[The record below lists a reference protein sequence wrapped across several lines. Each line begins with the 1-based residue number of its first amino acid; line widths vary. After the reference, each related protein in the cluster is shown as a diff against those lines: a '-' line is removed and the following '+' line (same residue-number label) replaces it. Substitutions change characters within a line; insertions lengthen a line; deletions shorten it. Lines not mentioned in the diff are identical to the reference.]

1 VPRHVQP
8 AGTGLGRASSAPPQ
22 EERQLRGRRGPQNDA
37 LRRRLL
43 FLADLLC
50 VLTAIGVMTLVE
62 GTTDPVWALLTLP
75 LWMVLAKVEGL
86 YDADHPKIWH
96 RTTDEAPAIFHWV
109 TLSVAGT
116 LFFIRALP
124 DETLTVEAAGAL
136 YFTALGGAFLLRAG
150 ARALWR
156 RLVPPERALV
166 LGTGQLAEQVRRKLA
181 LEPGHHLVLG
191 EFSGLGSSGNGR
203 GSDHTML
210 EELSK
215 ENLAYVV
222 AGVEVD
228 RVILA
233 IPELDEATL
242 ARVVSACREVGVKL
256 SVLPPMR
263 AMLGTAVQLSHIA
276 EMPVIEYGTW
286 HTTWSTMALKRAID
300 VVLSAVGLVLLT
312 PVMIVIAAL
321 IRLDSSGPALFKQLR
336 AGRHGEPFR
345 FVKFRTMCEDA
356 QERIAEVLSVDEL
369 KEPMYKLRRD
379 PRVTRVGRFLRRT
392 SLDELPQLFNV
403 LRGEMSLV
411 GPRPEELWL
420 VERYGETERFRLEM
434 RPGITGPMQ
443 VHGRG
448 QLTFQERLA
457 VEREYVEN
465 YSLKKDLRILLRT
478 VGVIFRAD
486 GAY

>member
-1 VPRHVQP
+1 
-8 AGTGLGRASSAPPQ
+8 
-22 EERQLRGRRGPQNDA
+22 
-37 LRRRLL
+37 L
-43 FLADLLC
+43 FVADLLC
-50 VLTAIGVMTLVE
+50 VLTAIGVMSLVE
-62 GTTDPVWALLTLP
+62 GTTDPLWALFTLP
-75 LWMVLAKVEGL
+75 FWTVLAKVEGL
-86 YDADHPKIWH
+86 YDADHPRIWH
-96 RTTDEAPAIFHWV
+96 RTTDEAAAIFHWI
-109 TLSVAGT
+109 TLSAAGT

-124 DETLTVEAAGAL
+124 DETLTVEAAGAF
-136 YFTALGGAFLLRAG
+136 YFTALAGAFLLRGA

-156 RLVPPERALV
+156 SLVPPERALV
-166 LGTGQLAEQVRRKLA
+166 LGSGQLAEQVRRKLA

-191 EFSGLGSSGNGR
+191 EFSALGGSVNGRSGNGR
-203 GSDHTML
+203 SGNGHAGGPTLL
-210 EELSK
+210 EELSR
-215 ENLAYVV
+215 EDLEYLV

-233 IPELDEATL
+233 APELDEATL
-242 ARVVSACREVGVKL
+242 ARVVSACRETGVKL

-300 VVLSAVGLVLLT
+300 IVVSAVGLVMTAPL
-312 PVMIVIAAL
+312 MVILGAL
-321 IRLDSSGPALFKQLR
+321 VRLDSRGPALFKQLR
-336 AGRHGEPFR
+336 AGRHGLPFR
-345 FVKFRTMCEDA
+345 FLKFRTMCHDA
-356 QERIAEVLSVDEL
+356 EERISEVVSLDEL
-369 KEPMYKLRRD
+369 KEPMYKLSRD

-403 LRGEMSLV
+403 LRGDMSLV

-420 VERYGETERFRLEM
+420 VGRYSETERFRLEM

-465 YSLKKDLRILLRT
+465 YTFKKDLRILLRT
-478 VGVIFRAD
+478 AGVIFRAD